1 MTCSFRFPLCYLR
14 HFSTTAGTKTTEANL
29 IQFPCLFST
38 VACVCTALFN
48 IYRPLHD
55 LLCFRLHFQ
64 EAFVSFGSPKYAANN
79 RNHCH
84 CQVNFIPFP
93 PTLILSRHFLVA
105 SSLVPLF
112 AYFPH
117 THSRAE
123 SSKRSLLSS
132 WVRSAKR
139 TCSLVFWWDDLSS

>member
-1 MTCSFRFPLCYLR
+1 MNIIIEKVTCSFRFPLCYLR
-14 HFSTTAGTKTTEANL
+14 HFSTTAGTKTKANL

-48 IYRPLHD
+48 IYRALHD

-84 CQVNFIPFP
+84 CQVNFIPFSP
-93 PTLILSRHFLVA
+93 YFNTL
-105 SSLVPLF
+105 SSLSSCFFSRPPICLF
-112 AYFPH
+112 PPYPQQ
-117 THSRAE
+117 SRE
-123 SSKRSLLSS
+123 Q
-132 WVRSAKR
+132 
-139 TCSLVFWWDDLSS
+139 